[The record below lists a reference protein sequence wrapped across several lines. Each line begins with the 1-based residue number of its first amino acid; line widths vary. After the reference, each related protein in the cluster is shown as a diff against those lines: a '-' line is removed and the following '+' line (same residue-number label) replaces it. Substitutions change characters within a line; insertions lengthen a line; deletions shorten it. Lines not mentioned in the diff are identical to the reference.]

1 MTDRHRHEDD
11 PRCLAF
17 VCENASRG
25 QTVLAGTAIAR
36 AADAMCRARGVPP
49 NPPRL
54 ELVAR
59 VAALRATDLPA
70 ALAAEGV
77 PAPRARA
84 LAPHVERMLDR
95 DAFNALDRDR
105 WVSITSAHGV
115 PAAEHA
121 CLLLLGTLAIE
132 AAHELAT
139 PPPIPNAIVH
149 IEPRERSPEGPWP
162 GVLAAGTHLFAMDEP
177 EVRAFLADVRD
188 RLVAHCPGVR
198 DWLPAS
204 DATKST
210 ITVRVPAG
218 HPGLPLTFAPFVV
231 CDPETLAELNSAG
244 LPDAALPGPVYRLP
258 I

>member
-1 MTDRHRHEDD
+1 MTDRHHHEDD

-49 NPPRL
+49 NAPRL

-162 GVLAAGTHLFAMDEP
+162 GILAAGTHLFAMDEP

-231 CDPETLAELNSAG
+231 CDPETLAELDSAG

>member
-49 NPPRL
+49 NAPRL

-84 LAPHVERMLDR
+84 LAPHVERMLDC

-204 DATKST
+204 DPTKST

-231 CDPETLAELNSAG
+231 CDPETLAELDSAG

>member
-49 NPPRL
+49 NAPRL

-231 CDPETLAELNSAG
+231 SDPETLAELDSAG

>member
-49 NPPRL
+49 NAPRL

-162 GVLAAGTHLFAMDEP
+162 GILAAGTHLFAMDEP

-210 ITVRVPAG
+210 ITVRVPDG

-231 CDPETLAELNSAG
+231 SDPETLAELDSAG

>member
-25 QTVLAGTAIAR
+25 QTVLAGTAIAG

-49 NPPRL
+49 NAPRL

-84 LAPHVERMLDR
+84 LAPHVERMLDC

-162 GVLAAGTHLFAMDEP
+162 GILAAGTHLFAMDEP

-231 CDPETLAELNSAG
+231 CDPETLAELDSAG

>member
-49 NPPRL
+49 NAPRL

-162 GVLAAGTHLFAMDEP
+162 GILAAGTHLFAMDEP

-231 CDPETLAELNSAG
+231 CDPETLAELDSAG

>member
-49 NPPRL
+49 NAPRL

-59 VAALRATDLPA
+59 VAALRASDLPA

-162 GVLAAGTHLFAMDEP
+162 GILAAGTHLFAMDEP

-231 CDPETLAELNSAG
+231 CDPETLAELDSAG

>member
-49 NPPRL
+49 NAPRL

-162 GVLAAGTHLFAMDEP
+162 GILAAGTHLFAMDEP

-204 DATKST
+204 DATRST